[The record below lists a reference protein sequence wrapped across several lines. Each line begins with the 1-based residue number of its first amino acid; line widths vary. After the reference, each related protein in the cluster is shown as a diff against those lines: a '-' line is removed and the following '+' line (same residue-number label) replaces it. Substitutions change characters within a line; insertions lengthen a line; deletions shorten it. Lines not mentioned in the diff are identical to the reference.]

1 MKTTSRMTKLTSS
14 GTILKQNA
22 VKNIRAT
29 NVPVEYFFVPVEYDK
44 FGSEVDVD
52 VVDSEQ
58 TDKQKDG
65 VEGKD
70 SSSDHESCRKLLQ
83 QSACHR
89 EKKYKAVEGVV
100 DIVEVSRYLAVDL
113 VGRLDQDLPRLVQHE
128 DGDPGVEHQFRLL
141 GGPCEVEDGHV
152 GVEKE
157 EDKI

>member
-1 MKTTSRMTKLTSS
+1 M
-14 GTILKQNA
+14 
-22 VKNIRAT
+22 KNIQAT

-52 VVDSEQ
+52 VVHSEQ

-70 SSSDHESCRKLLQ
+70 SSSDHESFRKLLQ

-100 DIVEVSRYLAVDL
+100 HVVEVSRYLAVDL
-113 VGRLDQDLPRLVQHE
+113 VGRLDQDLPHLVQHE
-128 DGDPGVEHQFRLL
+128 DGDPGVEHQLRLL
-141 GGPCEVEDGHV
+141 GGPGEVEDGHV

-157 EDKI
+157 EDKV

>member
-1 MKTTSRMTKLTSS
+1 MKTTSKMTKLTSS

-22 VKNIRAT
+22 VKNIGAT

-44 FGSEVDVD
+44 LGSEVDVD

-100 DIVEVSRYLAVDL
+100 HVVEVSRYLAVDL
-113 VGRLDQDLPRLVQHE
+113 VGRLDQDLPHLVQHE
-128 DGDPGVEHQFRLL
+128 DGDPGVEHQLRLL
-141 GGPCEVEDGHV
+141 GGPSEVEDGHV
-152 GVEKE
+152 GIEKE
-157 EDKI
+157 EDKV